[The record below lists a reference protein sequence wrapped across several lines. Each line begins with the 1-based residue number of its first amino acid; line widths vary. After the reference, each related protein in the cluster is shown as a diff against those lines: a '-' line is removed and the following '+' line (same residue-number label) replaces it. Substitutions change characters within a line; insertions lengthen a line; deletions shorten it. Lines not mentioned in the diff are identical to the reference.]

1 MQKQV
6 VSVWNTYKYTATLT
20 IPTSLQHKKS
30 ILSRGVM
37 SYILEAYLTFF
48 DTEDF
53 TFLKASSKCLRE
65 IFISP

>member
-6 VSVWNTYKYTATLT
+6 VSVWNTCKYTATLT
-20 IPTSLQHKKS
+20 IPTSLQHKECPFQS
-30 ILSRGVM
+30 SNE

-53 TFLKASSKCLRE
+53 TFLKASSKCLWE
-65 IFISP
+65 ILISP